1 MIIHE
6 KIVNECH
13 QPSHDKMVSSGSKC
27 DRQGKKNPC
36 ACNLI
41 PDTTNYGYQQ
51 KNNWADFYEFYH
63 PILQYPTSGQAN
75 TAIPFPHYPN
85 SICMYQIS
93 QQFHPIKNNHRAT
106 NTIARQLNQMKLAEA
121 KPVIK

>member
-1 MIIHE
+1 MNFTIL
-6 KIVNECH
+6 
-13 QPSHDKMVSSGSKC
+13 SSSTPH
-27 DRQGKKNPC
+27 QGKQ
-36 ACNLI
+36 I
-41 PDTTNYGYQQ
+41 PQ
-51 KNNWADFYEFYH
+51 
-63 PILQYPTSGQAN
+63 S
-75 TAIPFPHYPN
+75 PFPIYPN